1 MAKQNEVVKTA
12 ELKGVL
18 SKEQKRF
25 NGYLQKIKALKLQ
38 NESIQELTIEFGKI
52 VQNKLKPAKERV
64 TQDLRDFIVSLDKS
78 IFSLDLKGKQAEKYG
93 QILFELADLFLSEL
107 NKDEEIIKIFN
118 KYSVENF

>member
-38 NESIQELTIEFGKI
+38 NESLQDLTIRSEERRVGK
-52 VQNKLKPAKERV
+52 EC
-64 TQDLRDFIVSLDKS
+64 
-78 IFSLDLKGKQAEKYG
+78 
-93 QILFELADLFLSEL
+93 
-107 NKDEEIIKIFN
+107 
-118 KYSVENF
+118 